1 MSDAANHGFAY
12 PRRTDVI
19 ARRSHAQL
27 VWTIALGLTA
37 FLVWAMVTTLDKVT
51 RGSGRIV
58 SQTRNQIIQHLEG
71 GILSEVLV
79 REGEVVRAGQPLVR
93 IENSFAR
100 AELQQNQVDLKAKQ
114 IAWQRL
120 DAEAKGL
127 DEFTV
132 SADLS
137 RDSGH
142 FAGQERSLFRARRDG
157 LRAQL
162 LVVEDQHRQKELE
175 LAEMR
180 TRWTSSQREREI
192 VLPRVESLRRLVRLG
207 AVSQNELLDNE
218 RQLQQIEARLAGLI
232 HDTARLEAAVSELN
246 RRRDEIALR
255 FRADAEKEQREIAV
269 QIAKLEESI
278 IAMRDRS
285 NRTEVLAPVEGTVN
299 KVFIDTIGGVIKSG
313 EPILQIVPVDAS
325 LIVEARVS
333 PSDRAEVWP
342 GLKAIIKVSAYDFSI
357 HGGLKGKVLD
367 ISPDA
372 LADEK
377 GEPYFRVRLETD
389 ANGFGPGRPVIPGML
404 AQVDILSGQHT
415 VLKYITR
422 PVERIK
428 NEALR
433 Q

>member
-1 MSDAANHGFAY
+1 
-12 PRRTDVI
+12 
-19 ARRSHAQL
+19 
-27 VWTIALGLTA
+27 
-37 FLVWAMVTTLDKVT
+37 
-51 RGSGRIV
+51 
-58 SQTRNQIIQHLEG
+58 
-71 GILSEVLV
+71 
-79 REGEVVRAGQPLVR
+79 
-93 IENSFAR
+93 
-100 AELQQNQVDLKAKQ
+100 
-114 IAWQRL
+114 
-120 DAEAKGL
+120 
-127 DEFTV
+127 
-132 SADLS
+132 
-137 RDSGH
+137 
-142 FAGQERSLFRARRDG
+142 
-157 LRAQL
+157 
-162 LVVEDQHRQKELE
+162 
-175 LAEMR
+175 
-180 TRWTSSQREREI
+180 
-192 VLPRVESLRRLVRLG
+192 
-207 AVSQNELLDNE
+207 VSQNELLDNE
-218 RQLQQIEARLAGLI
+218 RQLQQIEARLAGLV
-232 HDTARLEAAVSELN
+232 HDTARLEAAVSELI

-255 FRADAEKEQREIAV
+255 FRADAEKEQRELAV

-333 PSDRAEVWP
+333 PSNRAEVWP

-415 VLKYITR
+415 VLNYITR
-422 PVERIK
+422 PAQRMK
-428 NEALR
+428 SEALR